1 MATLLDD
8 GFRFCASPD
17 RTVFRWISSAE
28 KNAFYPDW
36 TDCTDMDDTQFEA
49 FVTAGA

>member
-1 MATLLDD
+1 MTTLASE

-17 RTVFRWISSAE
+17 RSVFRWIPPAE
-28 KNAFYPDW
+28 RAAPYPDW
-36 TDCTDMDDTQFEA
+36 IDCTDMDDAQFEA